1 MCGIALPGPCE
12 DRCPGL
18 RGTDIAPY
26 LILRSEFS
34 STPAIPVSRSNGR
47 QVKKY
52 VCEFVG

>member
-26 LILRSEFS
+26 LILHSEFS